1 VLLSVALVFPALL
14 MALLLGMEQVERRL
28 GRGMLADQVDWML
41 RSELPVEQVE
51 SSVTQR
57 LDASLEGSRSI

>member
-1 VLLSVALVFPALL
+1 MLLSVALVFPALL